1 MMSLRQQFSWLTS
14 ALVVVLLLGNLYVTL
29 SHGRASAEQ
38 QLHARAYDAATSLAV
53 AMSQLQDPSDVHVS
67 RLMDALY
74 DRGFFAEIRFVKLS
88 GDVIERRREELTGAF
103 PSWLPTLLPLHH
115 ERAAADVTQQWQ
127 QLGRIEVLSDQQLA
141 YQHLWRMMQA
151 ELGWSLLVLLLA
163 LSLLHV
169 FLGWML
175 LPLVQ
180 VEAQA
185 NAICERQWQQ
195 QETLPKPRELRR
207 VVLAM
212 NNMVAKLQSMFSEQL
227 ALADQLRED
236 SYLDSVTGLLNRRGF
251 DQRVQHV
258 LTRQEE
264 HSGVLM
270 LLQLQDFATYN
281 SVQGRE
287 AGDAWLVSLA
297 QCLQQACEH
306 HSLCIIGRRSG
317 ADFALFVSCAHLAQA
332 QQTVNDVYAALSSR
346 AAAQQQH
353 PVMHLGGVFLQGQQ
367 ADLSQALSRAD
378 VALRQAQRHN
388 QGAVQL
394 YQCADAERNQDE
406 LSATQWQHL
415 LSQVLLE
422 QAIELQF
429 MPVLNRHQRLVQI
442 EVYSRV
448 EWQGHT
454 ISAARFWPLVEQWG
468 LAADFDLCI
477 IEKVLSCLNEH
488 DPGHQVGLG
497 MKYCLNVSAASL
509 RDARFQPALLRLLR
523 RYQPVSANLAFEF
536 PEGALTT
543 IEAYLPALAQELA
556 DLGVSLGVDQVGTGN
571 MAFAW
576 LQRLPLHYI
585 RLDGSFNRGVYQTP
599 DHQFFVQAMLQ
610 IAHSLDLIVMAE
622 GVEQREDVDSLMQMG
637 IDGHSGYVL
646 TQPLATLQ
654 QVSDWVDRLQQPATE
669 SGNRNHDQPDGDASQ
684 V

>member
-1 MMSLRQQFSWLTS
+1 MSLRQQFSWLTS
-14 ALVVVLLLGNLYVTL
+14 ALVVVLLLGNLYVTI
-29 SHGRASAEQ
+29 SHGRHASEQ
-38 QLHARAYDAATSLAV
+38 QLNARAYDAATSLAV
-53 AMSQLQDPSDVHVS
+53 AMSQLQAPSDAHIG

-74 DRGFFAEIRFVKLS
+74 DRGFFAEIRFHAISGNSLERKREHLS
-88 GDVIERRREELTGAF
+88 GRF
-103 PSWLPTLLPLHH
+103 PQWLPVLLPLRN
-115 ERAAADVTQQWQ
+115 EMATADVTQQWQ

-141 YQHLWRMMQA
+141 YQHVWGMIQA
-151 ELGWSLLVLLLA
+151 ELLWSLLVLIVALFLLRV
-163 LSLLHV
+163 LLT
-169 FLGWML
+169 WML
-175 LPLVQ
+175 RPLAD

-195 QETLPKPRELRR
+195 QETLPKARELRR

-212 NNMVAKLQSMFSEQL
+212 NKMVAKLQSMFSEQI
-227 ALADQLRED
+227 ALVDQLRED
-236 SYLDSVTGLLNRRGF
+236 SYLDSVTGLLNRRGY

-258 LTRQEE
+258 LSRAEE

-270 LLQLQDFATYN
+270 LLQLHDFAAYN
-281 SVQGRE
+281 SEQGRA

-297 QCLQQACEH
+297 QCLQRACAV
-306 HSLCIIGRRSG
+306 HSLAIIGRRSG
-317 ADFALFVSCAHLAQA
+317 ADFALYVSCAHLGQA
-332 QQTVNDVYAALSSR
+332 QQIINDVFAALSSR
-346 AAAQQQH
+346 TAAQQRH
-353 PVMHLGGVFLQGQQ
+353 PTMHLGGVFLQGHH

-378 VALRQAQRHN
+378 MALRQAQRHS
-388 QGAVQL
+388 QGGVQL
-394 YQCADAERNQDE
+394 YQCAEADNEQAE

-415 LSQVLLE
+415 LSHVLLE

-429 MPVLNRHQRLVQI
+429 MPVLNRQQRLVQI
-442 EVYSRV
+442 EVYSRIHR
-448 EWQGHT
+448 QGQT
-454 ISAARFWPLVEQWG
+454 LSAARFWPLVEQWG
-468 LAADFDLCI
+468 LAADYDLCI
-477 IEKVLSCLNEH
+477 IEKVLSCLSEH

-543 IEAYLPALAQELA
+543 IEAYLPALAEALA

-622 GVEQREDVDSLMQMG
+622 GVEQVNDVESLLQMG

-654 QVSDWVDRLQQPATE
+654 QVSDWVDRLQHPAAD
-669 SGNRNHDQPDGDASQ
+669 GCDGDHHQPDGNA